1 MELGI
6 FFAFCAALGFGSNQI
21 FVRMAT
27 QKISGPA
34 TAFFS
39 VSTGAVIAVT
49 LALIFHLDDFKTLP
63 LIVFPW
69 FLLLATVHHPL
80 ARVLNFT
87 AISRIGASRAAP
99 LNSAAPVWSAVLA
112 IVALGER
119 PGIMLYVGTLVVAAG
134 MTLIVLGG
142 RQGNRGSAQG
152 RRDYLGYAFAVLA
165 SCGFGTVAVLT
176 SYINREYSPALIT
189 VMFSLVIGTCLL
201 AVGAHRPVIASLG
214 EERRGGIPAT
224 IVAGACAGG
233 GAICFF
239 NALAHAPV
247 TVVVPIAFAAPLV
260 TLVGSALFLRR
271 LESLNRFVIGGTFS
285 AVGGVALVVLGGN

>member
-1 MELGI
+1 MIGDTVLELGI
-6 FFAFCAALGFGSNQI
+6 VFAFCAALGFGTNQI

-87 AISRIGASRAAP
+87 AISMVGASRAAP

-119 PGIMLYVGTLVVAAG
+119 PGVMLYVGTFVVVAG

-142 RQGNRGSAQG
+142 GQRASGTGQGQRKLSGVRVCSSG
-152 RRDYLGYAFAVLA
+152 VLRFRD
-165 SCGFGTVAVLT
+165 
-176 SYINREYSPALIT
+176 
-189 VMFSLVIGTCLL
+189 
-201 AVGAHRPVIASLG
+201 
-214 EERRGGIPAT
+214 
-224 IVAGACAGG
+224 GG
-233 GAICFF
+233 GAYQLHQQGILPG
-239 NALAHAPV
+239 AYHGDV
-247 TVVVPIAFAAPLV
+247 QH
-260 TLVGSALFLRR
+260 
-271 LESLNRFVIGGTFS
+271 
-285 AVGGVALVVLGGN
+285 GVRGRCCWHWGRTGL